1 MTYDELV
8 KQLTADLQKAGQ
20 KNIDPPSGMSDAE
33 ARDWS
38 MANVAAAIA
47 KAIRDGLVFDIKGSA
62 TVAELNAIPIDKR
75 VDGDIWAVKD
85 SGFLLSPQGEPLAVT
100 AGDLVMWAGD
110 TWSRI
115 FHLDLTGYATV
126 DQLNVAVESMIRAV
140 DYAVS
145 VEREARSAADSALR
159 KSIEREVTDRENA
172 DGEIITSLED
182 ETTARRV
189 NDELLQ
195 QQIEEVAVQTDWEE
209 EDPGSLAYLKNK
221 PLEMTDEEIN
231 NLIDSLGGI

>member
-1 MTYDELV
+1 MTYNELV
-8 KQLTADLQKAGQ
+8 KQLTADLQEAGN
-20 KNIDPPSGMSDAE
+20 KNIAPPSGMSDAE

-38 MANVAAAIA
+38 MANVAEAIA

-62 TVAELNAIPIDKR
+62 TVVELNAIPIDQR
-75 VDGDIWAVKD
+75 IDGDIWAVKD
-85 SGFLLSPQGEPLAVT
+85 SGLLVNPEGEPLAVT

-126 DQLNVAVESMIRAV
+126 EQLNVAVESMIRAV

-159 KSIEREVTDRENA
+159 NSIEREVTDRENA
-172 DGEIITSLED
+172 DGEIINSLED
-182 ETTARRV
+182 ETAARRI
-189 NDELLQ
+189 NDALLE
-195 QQIEEVAVQTDWEE
+195 QQIAEVTVQTDWEE
-209 EDPGSLAYLKNK
+209 EDSGSLAYLKNK